1 MAVSRPATRRPQLLA
16 PNRGVTHV
24 FIQRAAMFE
33 SLSARLQGVIDRLR
47 GQAKITEADLDAS
60 LREIRLA
67 LLEADVNFRV
77 VKDFVARVRER
88 ALGTDLLSGLHP
100 GQQVVKIVHDELM
113 AVLGGE
119 RQHLALTGSPAVVM
133 LVGLQGSGKTT
144 TAAKLAVR
152 LRKDGRR
159 PLLVAADV
167 YRPAAVDQ
175 LVQLGDQ
182 IGVEVHTRSSGTPAL
197 EVARSGLEDARQRGT
212 DVVILDTAGRLHVDE
227 GMMDELVRVAGVVT
241 PSETLLVVDAMTGQ
255 EAVRV
260 AEAFHARLP
269 VSGLV
274 LTKMDGDARGGA
286 ALSIRSATGLPIVY
300 IGTGER
306 PDGLEAFHPD
316 RLAQRILGMGDV
328 LSLVERV
335 QETVDRDEA
344 ERMTQRMLESRFTL
358 DDFRSQLAQV
368 KKMGPIGQVLQMIP
382 GAGQMAGAAQAAV
395 DGGELKRIEAII
407 NSMTPY
413 ERRHSEVIK
422 ASRRRRIALGSG
434 TSTADVN
441 RLLKQF
447 SEMQRLMKALGGGRL
462 PQGSG
467 LRGLFGRG

>member
-1 MAVSRPATRRPQLLA
+1 
-16 PNRGVTHV
+16 
-24 FIQRAAMFE
+24 MFE
-33 SLSARLQGVIDRLR
+33 TLSARLQSITQRLR
-47 GQAKITEADLDAS
+47 GKAKITEADLDVA

-88 ALGTDLLSGLHP
+88 ALGAEVLSGLNA
-100 GQQVVKIVHDELM
+100 GQQVVKIVHDELV
-113 AVLGGE
+113 AVLGGTRHE
-119 RQHLALTGSPAVVM
+119 LQLAARPAVVM

-152 LRKDGRR
+152 LRKEGRR
-159 PLLVAADV
+159 PLLIAADV

-182 IGVEVHTRSSGTPAL
+182 IGVEVHTRSVGTPAL
-197 EVARSGLEDARQRGT
+197 EVARSGMEVARQRGH
-212 DVVILDTAGRLHVDE
+212 DLVLLDTAGRLHVDE
-227 GMMDELVRVAGVVT
+227 PMMDELVRIAGALT
-241 PSETLLVVDAMTGQ
+241 PAETLLVVDAMTGQ

-269 VSGLV
+269 VTGLV

-286 ALSIRSATGLPIVY
+286 ALSIRSVTGLPISF

-306 PDGLEAFHPD
+306 TDGLEPFHPD
-316 RLAQRILGMGDV
+316 RLAQRILGMGDI

-344 ERMTQRMLESRFTL
+344 ERVAQRMLESRFTL
-358 DDFRSQLAQV
+358 DDFRSQLTQV

-382 GAGQMAGAAQAAV
+382 GAGQMAGAAQQAV
-395 DGGELKRIEAII
+395 DEGQLARVEAII
-407 NSMTPY
+407 DSMTGE
-413 ERRHSEVIK
+413 ERRHPEIIK

-447 SEMQRLMKALGGGRL
+447 AEMQKLMRQLSSGRMPKLGGLGGGF
-462 PQGSG
+462 
-467 LRGLFGRG
+467 RGLLDR

>member
-1 MAVSRPATRRPQLLA
+1 
-16 PNRGVTHV
+16 
-24 FIQRAAMFE
+24 MFE
-33 SLSARLQGVIDRLR
+33 TLSARLQSVTQRLR
-47 GQAKITEADLDAS
+47 GKAKITEADLDVA

-67 LLEADVNFRV
+67 LLEADVNFKV

-88 ALGTDLLSGLHP
+88 ALGIEVLSGLDA
-100 GQQVVKIVHDELM
+100 GQQVVKIVHDELV

-119 RQHLALTGSPAVVM
+119 RRELQLRARPSVLM

-152 LRKDGRR
+152 LRKEGRR

-182 IGVEVHTRSSGTPAL
+182 TGIEVHTRPTRTPAL
-197 EVARSGLEDARQRGT
+197 EVARSGLEAARQRGH
-212 DVVILDTAGRLHVDE
+212 DLVLIDTAGRLHVDE
-227 GMMDELVRVAGVVT
+227 PMMDELVRIAGAVT
-241 PSETLLVVDAMTGQ
+241 PAETLLVVDAMTGQ
-255 EAVRV
+255 ESVRV
-260 AEAFHARLP
+260 AEAFHQRLP
-269 VSGLV
+269 VTGLV

-286 ALSIRSATGLPIVY
+286 ALSIRSVTGLPITF

-306 PDGLEAFHPD
+306 TDGLEPFHPD
-316 RLAQRILGMGDV
+316 RLAQRILGMGDI

-335 QETVDRDEA
+335 QETVDQDEA
-344 ERMTQRMLESRFTL
+344 ERVAQRMIESRFTL
-358 DDFRSQLAQV
+358 EDFRSQLNQV
-368 KKMGPIGQVLQMIP
+368 KKMGPIGQIMQLIP
-382 GAGQMAGAAQAAV
+382 GAGQMAGAAQQAV
-395 DGGELKRIEAII
+395 DEGQLTRIEAII
-407 NSMTPY
+407 DSMTPD
-413 ERRHSEVIK
+413 ERRRPEIVK

-447 SEMQRLMKALGGGRL
+447 AEMQKLMRQIGSGRIPNLGGLGGG
-462 PQGSG
+462 
-467 LRGLFGRG
+467 LRGMMER